1 MKKYSLILAALMVV
15 ASQPAFAQTQPR
27 REAYPNVSPE
37 QMIDRVATQ
46 IDDDVRR
53 GIITPA
59 EAQRFRADVAA
70 IRALQQRYRRGG
82 ISESERSD
90 LLYRV
95 DAIRSRLLG
104 AEDVW
109 LAQRGAPR
117 ENPVFQDVRS
127 QSRLDNAVTRRLDRE
142 RSFQDRL
149 FEDDGRDMNDLRGP
163 PPPKHDEGSG
173 LR

>member
-1 MKKYSLILAALMVV
+1 MKKCSVILAALMVV
-15 ASQPAFAQTQPR
+15 ASQPAFTQAQPR
-27 REAYPNVSPE
+27 RDAYPNVSPE

-46 IDDDVRR
+46 IDDDLRR
-53 GIITPA
+53 GIITRV
-59 EAQRFRADVAA
+59 EAQRFRADLAA
-70 IRALQQRYRRGG
+70 IRALQQRYLRGG

-117 ENPVFQDVRS
+117 ENPVFQDAPR
-127 QSRLDNAVTRRLDRE
+127 QSRLESDVMRRLDRD
-142 RSFQDRL
+142 RGFQERL

-163 PPPKHDEGSG
+163 PPPKH
-173 LR
+173 